1 MTNIISG
8 FYIDDVC
15 EDISDSELGKLVSS
29 WGVDPNAFRS
39 VNMKSSERASAR
51 SMKSPSSEVVAVGAS
66 SLLLLLL
73 LLLLWRLLLLPV
85 SARQQGSSSHMT
97 EWWTM
102 SERSDAKCFADP

>member
-1 MTNIISG
+1 M
-8 FYIDDVC
+8 
-15 EDISDSELGKLVSS
+15 SS

-73 LLLLWRLLLLPV
+73 LLLLLPV